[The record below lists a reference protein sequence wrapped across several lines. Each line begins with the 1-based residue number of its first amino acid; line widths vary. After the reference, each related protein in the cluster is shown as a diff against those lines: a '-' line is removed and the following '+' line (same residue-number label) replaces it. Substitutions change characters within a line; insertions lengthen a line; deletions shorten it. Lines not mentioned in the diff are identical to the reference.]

1 MNILSALKPGLTKRN
16 RNLRAV
22 WLENQ
27 ILSYR
32 DDVPQPEP
40 LTGEALVKVRLAG
53 ICGTDLELLKGYYP
67 FSGIPGHEF
76 VGEIVKAPEE
86 THRKDQRVV
95 GEINIACGS
104 CRSCLAA
111 RPNHCE
117 NREVLGIKNRNG
129 AFAEYLC
136 LPLENIMAVPDAV
149 SDDAAVF
156 VEPLA
161 AALEIQKQIQVR
173 STDRVLVLG
182 AGRLGQLIAQSLVPV
197 DCDLTVAAR
206 YKNQQALLARRQI
219 AWIEEHDVRR
229 QAFDI
234 VIEATGS
241 ADGLVLARRA
251 VRPRGTIVL
260 KSTYM
265 GKGNLQ
271 MNLSSVVVDEITLVG
286 SRCGPFAPA
295 LDQLENRLV
304 DPTVL
309 IAKRYFLNEASAA
322 FKQAAQPGMLKI
334 LFRIAE

>member
-1 MNILSALKPGLTKRN
+1 M
-16 RNLRAV
+16 RAV

-40 LTGEALVKVRLAG
+40 LAGEALVKVRLAG
-53 ICGTDLELLKGYYP
+53 ICGTDLELVKGYYP

-76 VGEIVKAPEE
+76 VGEIVLAPDRPQREG
-86 THRKDQRVV
+86 QRVV
-95 GEINIACGS
+95 GEINVACGS

-111 RPNHCE
+111 RPAHCE

-129 AFAEYLC
+129 VFAEYLC
-136 LPLENIMAVPDAV
+136 LPLKNLMAVPDSV
-149 SDDAAVF
+149 FDDAAVF
-156 VEPLA
+156 MEPLA
-161 AALEIQKQIQVR
+161 AALEIQEQIQVR

-182 AGRLGQLIAQSLVPV
+182 AGRLGQLIAQTLVPV
-197 DCDLTVAAR
+197 DCDLTVVAR
-206 YKNQQALLARRQI
+206 YKNQRALLASRQI
-219 AWIEEHDVRR
+219 AWTEAHAVR
-229 QAFDI
+229 QQTFDI

-265 GKGNLQ
+265 EKENLQ
-271 MNLSSVVVDEITLVG
+271 MNFSSVVVDEITLVG

-295 LDQLENRLV
+295 LHLHM
-304 DPTVL
+304 
-309 IAKRYFLNEASAA
+309 
-322 FKQAAQPGMLKI
+322 QPPPAHLKYY
-334 LFRIAE
+334 LGPQDSF

>member
-1 MNILSALKPGLTKRN
+1 M
-16 RNLRAV
+16 RAV

-32 DDVPQPEP
+32 DDLPQPEP
-40 LTGEALVKVRLAG
+40 LAGEALVKVRLAG
-53 ICGTDLELLKGYYP
+53 ICGTDLELVQGYYP

-76 VGEIVKAPEE
+76 VGEIVKAPAEPHHE
-86 THRKDQRVV
+86 GQRVV
-95 GEINIACGS
+95 GEINISCGW
-104 CRSCLAA
+104 CPACLAG
-111 RPNHCE
+111 RPTHCE
-117 NREVLGIKNRNG
+117 KRSLLGIKDRYG
-129 AFAEYLC
+129 AFADYLY
-136 LPLENIMAVPDAV
+136 LPLKNLIAVPDAV

-156 VEPLA
+156 TEPLA
-161 AALEIQKQIQVR
+161 AALEIQEQIQIR
-173 STDRVLVLG
+173 SPNRVLVLG

-197 DCDLTVAAR
+197 DCDLTVVAR
-206 YKNQQALLARRQI
+206 YKNQQALLASRQI
-219 AWIEEHDVRR
+219 AWIEEHAVRR

-241 ADGLVLARRA
+241 ADGLVLAQRA

-265 GKGNLQ
+265 EKENLQ
-271 MNLSSVVVDEITLVG
+271 INFSSLVVDEITLVG
-286 SRCGPFAPA
+286 SRCGPFAAA

-309 IAKRYFLNEASAA
+309 IEKHYYLHEASAA
-322 FKQAAQPGMLKI
+322 FKQAAQPGVLKI

>member
-1 MNILSALKPGLTKRN
+1 M
-16 RNLRAV
+16 RAV

-40 LTGEALVKVRLAG
+40 LAGEALVKVRLAG
-53 ICGTDLELLKGYYP
+53 ICGTDLELVKGYYP
-67 FSGIPGHEF
+67 FRGIPGHEF
-76 VGEIVKAPEE
+76 VGDIVKAPEE
-86 THRKDQRVV
+86 PHREGQRVV
-95 GEINIACGS
+95 GEINVACGS

-111 RPNHCE
+111 RPTHCE
-117 NREVLGIKNRNG
+117 NREVLGIKNRHG

-136 LPLENIMAVPDAV
+136 LPLKNLIAVPDMI

-156 VEPLA
+156 MEPLA
-161 AALEIQKQIQVR
+161 AALEVQEQIQVR

-197 DCDLTVAAR
+197 DCDLTVVAR
-206 YKNQQALLARRQI
+206 YENQQALLAGRQI
-219 AWIEEHDVRR
+219 AWIEAHAVRR

-241 ADGLVLARRA
+241 ADGLVLALRA

-260 KSTYM
+260 KSTYSGM
-265 GKGNLQ
+265 KKIE
-271 MNLSSVVVDEITLVG
+271 MNFSSVVVDEITLVG

-295 LDQLENRLV
+295 LHLLEHRLA
-304 DPTVL
+304 DPSVL
-309 IAKRYFLNEASAA
+309 IQGCYVLCEALKAFEHAA
-322 FKQAAQPGMLKI
+322 APGALKI
-334 LFRIAE
+334 VFRTMG